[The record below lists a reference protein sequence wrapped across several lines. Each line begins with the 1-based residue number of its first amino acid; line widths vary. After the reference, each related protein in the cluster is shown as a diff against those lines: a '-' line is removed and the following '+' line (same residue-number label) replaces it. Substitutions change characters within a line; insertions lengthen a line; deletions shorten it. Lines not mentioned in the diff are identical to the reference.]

1 MFLFNFRKPVLMI
14 IMLNILGYALLA
26 FAGGALDVNMLYIGG
41 AVTLSLS
48 ISYLIISR
56 MSLQDE
62 YIFLIVAM
70 MFSIGEI
77 MLCRLDPF
85 FAKKQA
91 IWLGISLVC
100 FFIVYFA
107 VIKLDVWKKLKYTY
121 FAAAVI
127 LFMITLA
134 IGTTIGGSRNW
145 IVIGGISI
153 QPSELVK
160 LLIVLMLADRYAN
173 PDRYIFKIPKTNIT
187 LSADVVCSVMVY
199 IMLGFMVLQRE
210 WGTSVLI
217 FCVHLSLMFVFS
229 PDRRVMLVNIAL
241 ACLGGILGFF
251 FVSHISVRVDT
262 WLNPWADMA
271 GKGYQITQA
280 LFAIGSGG
288 FFGTGLGLGSPE
300 YIPEVHS
307 DFIFAAICEEFG
319 VLGGIAV
326 IMLYFMLMYRGI
338 RISMKIS
345 DMFYRC
351 TAAGISIL
359 FGFQAFIIL
368 GGVTRFIPLTGITL
382 PFMSYGGTSLLISFI
397 SVGVLEAAANKVQA
411 QVGGEELEEK

>member
-14 IMLNILGYALLA
+14 VMLNLIGYVLLA
-26 FAGGALDVNMLYIGG
+26 FSGTAFDVNMLYLGG
-41 AVTLSLS
+41 CVTLALS
-48 ISYLIISR
+48 ISYFVISR

-85 FAKKQA
+85 FAKKQVV
-91 IWLGISLVC
+91 WLGISLVC

-107 VIKLDVWKKLKYTY
+107 VIKFDVWKKLKFTY
-121 FAAAVI
+121 FISAIV
-127 LFMITLA
+127 LFIVTLG
-134 IGTTIGGSRNW
+134 IGTTLGGSRNW
-145 IVIGGISI
+145 IVIGNISI
-153 QPSELVK
+153 QPSELIK
-160 LLIVLMLADRYAN
+160 LLIVFMLADRYST
-173 PDRYIFKIPKTNIT
+173 PDRYRLKIPKTQILLNEDI
-187 LSADVVCSVMVY
+187 VCSVMVY

-217 FCVHLSLMFVFS
+217 FFVHISLMFVFS
-229 PDRRVMLVNIAL
+229 PDKKIMLANIAL
-241 ACLGGILGFF
+241 ACVGGMLGFF
-251 FVSHISVRVDT
+251 FVSRISVRVDT
-262 WLNPWADMA
+262 WINPWSDMA

-326 IMLYFMLMYRGI
+326 IMLYFLLMYRGI
-338 RISMKIS
+338 RLSMKIS
-345 DMFYRC
+345 DVFYKC
-351 TAAGISIL
+351 VASGISIL

-368 GGVTRFIPLTGITL
+368 GGVTRLIPLTGITL
-382 PFMSYGGTSLLISFI
+382 PFMSYGGS
-397 SVGVLEAAANKVQA
+397 SVLAI
-411 QVGGEELEEK
+411 